1 MTKCYFKNY
10 NNNKKKLF
18 NIALMGKGRGRKKN
32 QNSQQPNSQMYSG
45 GNRNWTSGATEDLN
59 NYQRQNMGGV
69 LGNQP
74 EQPTGRSR
82 GSWANQNSNDS
93 GGSHDRDYERGYG
106 HGGGNGGFYNPGDN
120 NYGMGNRS
128 QSAPVS
134 NEQDVTGTVTRFFFL
149 LFISIFRTMS
159 VNFCRTYFI

>member
-1 MTKCYFKNY
+1 
-10 NNNKKKLF
+10 
-18 NIALMGKGRGRKKN
+18 MGKGRGRKKN

-93 GGSHDRDYERGYG
+93 GGSYDRDYERGYG
-106 HGGGNGGFYNPGDN
+106 HGGGNDGFYNPGDN

-134 NEQDVTGTVTRFFFL
+134 NDQDVTGTVTRF
-149 LFISIFRTMS
+149 IFAYYLYQ
-159 VNFCRTYFI
+159 FAGQCQ